1 MIPFLRS
8 VAVGMNTDIL
18 NRLIEFESYSS
29 PPQVGVLG
37 EGITSVFSYHLG
49 VPRVESWLPATEVHR
64 IQSAIE
70 DLPPYLFHS
79 IDGLKYIFQGFYR
92 GGDGYKKGV
101 LVAGYIGCRVGV
113 VALPYWEMYVE
124 PWLHLPNLLLNRPNA
139 KITEEVLAYWSVV
152 AEYEVSLA
160 SLERAIRRVILSRD
174 WNDDVWI
181 DAQLLLSDAPL

>member
-1 MIPFLRS
+1 M
-8 VAVGMNTDIL
+8 
-18 NRLIEFESYSS
+18 
-29 PPQVGVLG
+29 
-37 EGITSVFSYHLG
+37 
-49 VPRVESWLPATEVHR
+49 
-64 IQSAIE
+64 
-70 DLPPYLFHS
+70 
-79 IDGLKYIFQGFYR
+79 
-92 GGDGYKKGV
+92 
-101 LVAGYIGCRVGV
+101 
-113 VALPYWEMYVE
+113 ALPYWEMYVE